1 MLWSFLAVL
10 FYGWLYI
17 DASYRGPRWQ
27 RWLFKPVTFLLMLA
41 WAWQAP
47 TQSVSDYLLTGGL
60 IAAMASGLLSLLSR
74 QQMMYAFGASFLSY
88 LLYTIN
94 LTRGITLNIY
104 WPIPVTFL
112 VIGLVVAAIIW
123 NRLEELR
130 WPVFTMLA
138 MVLVMCWVA
147 TLQYFSLQTDRT
159 LSMMAGTDLLLLANI
174 CWLISIFRFR
184 FAADRVIY
192 EALFIIGHF
201 MGFYAGTAE
210 ISGMSRDVM
219 PRLILNIEE
228 QSYSL

>member
-10 FYGWLYI
+10 FSGWLYI

-27 RWLFKPVTFLLMLA
+27 RWLFKPVTFLLILA

-47 TQSVSDYLLTGGL
+47 THSVSDYLLIGGL
-60 IAAMASGLLSLLSR
+60 IAAMAGGLLSLLSR
-74 QQMMYAFGASFLSY
+74 QQMMYAFGAMFLSY

-104 WPIPVTFL
+104 WPVPVTFL

-123 NRLEELR
+123 SRLEELR
-130 WPVFTMLA
+130 WPVCTMLA

-147 TLQYFSLQTDRT
+147 TLQYFSLQTDET
-159 LSMMAGTDLLLLANI
+159 LSMMAGTVLLLLANI
-174 CWLISIFRFR
+174 VWLISFFRYR

-192 EALFIIGHF
+192 ETLFILGHF
-201 MGFYAGTAE
+201 M
-210 ISGMSRDVM
+210 IIR
-219 PRLILNIEE
+219 
-228 QSYSL
+228 SLWLY

>member
-10 FYGWLYI
+10 FSGWLYI

-147 TLQYFSLQTDRT
+147 TLQYFSLQTDKT
-159 LSMMAGTDLLLLANI
+159 LSMMAGADLLLLANI

-201 MGFYAGTAE
+201 M
-210 ISGMSRDVM
+210 IIR
-219 PRLILNIEE
+219 
-228 QSYSL
+228 SLWLY